1 MIYNSEGVPC
11 TFVNDRCPL
20 DASYWG
26 YQPSLGANVAF
37 TVLFSLSTIA
47 FLAQGVVRK
56 RWLGFTV
63 AMASGCVI
71 EVIGY
76 VGRVM
81 AHHDMFD
88 EVSSTDLSRP
98 ARR

>member
-11 TFVNDRCPL
+11 TVVNEGCPL

-26 YQPSLGANVAF
+26 YRPSLSANIAF
-37 TVLFSLSTIA
+37 TVLFTLSTIA
-47 FLAQGVVRK
+47 FLAQGVFSK
-56 RWLGFTV
+56 RWLGFTI

-71 EVIGY
+71 ELTGY

-88 EVSSTDLSRP
+88 EVSSTGSH
-98 ARR
+98 